1 MSTPASKNTIQVASI
16 TDRGLSEKRPLNEDS
31 LLADTERAIF
41 AVADGVGG
49 AEAGEVASQTAVEVL
64 NEAFRHR
71 LGDGEDVE
79 DLMELAIQRANS
91 SIHQMSKEHPRF
103 SMMATTIVALHL
115 EGKRATIGH
124 VGDSR
129 LYRITPDGQLH
140 RETKDH
146 SIVEEE
152 VLAGR
157 MTPEQA
163 ANHPSKNV
171 ISRALGAEESV
182 EVDMKTIEVEEGT
195 TFFLCSDG
203 ITRHISDKELRGLL
217 VSSQDLQA
225 VCVELKERC
234 YDRGA
239 EDNLTAVIVQ
249 IGTPSYDAAAVGEE
263 PTVATARP
271 AAPPTQPLTPPPAT
285 TPLTPPSRIAFP
297 GPDISKAEVSLKT
310 PEAGTSKKGGR
321 PVLRFLVFLLFIA
334 VAGGAFYGG
343 MRYQTMLT
351 ASVQPV
357 PVVESSSTAEAARA
371 AARDA
376 LDRDPRKWLED
387 NKEVIAH
394 AADSKDPEFLYLY
407 GRALMLTGE
416 HQKAIQAFEQALNN
430 LRVESKGK
438 LPLDVELRLASASA
452 ALKSKSKSP
461 SPEALMAEQK
471 AMSTL
476 DELLNL
482 KNEGGR

>member
-1 MSTPASKNTIQVASI
+1 MSTPASKNNIQVASI

-31 LLADTERAIF
+31 FLADTERAIF

-71 LGDGEDVE
+71 VGDGDDVE

-115 EGKRATIGH
+115 DGKRATIGH

-129 LYRITPDGQLH
+129 LYRVSPDGILH

-195 TFFLCSDG
+195 TFLLCSDG

-217 VSSQDLQA
+217 VSGQNLQA
-225 VCVELKERC
+225 VCMELKERC

-239 EDNLTAVIVQ
+239 EDNLTAVIVHV
-249 IGTPSYDAAAVGEE
+249 GMPNYNAAAVGDES
-263 PTVATARP
+263 TLATAP
-271 AAPPTQPLTPPPAT
+271 LAIPPTQPLTPPLPAT

-297 GPDISKAEVSLKT
+297 GPGTSKAEVSVIT

-321 PVLRFLVFLLFIA
+321 PVLRFLIFLLFIA

-343 MRYQTMLT
+343 MKYQTMRT
-351 ASVQPV
+351 ASVQAV
-357 PVVESSSTAEAARA
+357 PVVESSSTSDAARA

-376 LDRDPRKWLED
+376 VDTDPRKWLE
-387 NKEVIAH
+387 NHKQAIAN

-452 ALKSKSKSP
+452 ALKSKAKSP
-461 SPEALMAEQK
+461 SPEALAAEQK

-482 KNEGGR
+482 KSQAP